1 MKRHR
6 RCYSHERKENVITFW
21 SDDTDLVDAVDDY
34 ISMLI
39 DADRYRSQIDKV
51 TLIEEDDT
59 YDE

>member
-1 MKRHR
+1 MRKRR
-6 RCYSHERKENVITFW
+6 RCYSLERKGNTITFW
-21 SDDTDLVDAVDDY
+21 SDDDDLADAVDDY

-39 DADRYRSQIDKV
+39 DADRYRSQINKV